1 MHIPRGRLLRRAAYA
16 LIAAAACVA
25 VIVPVTGVGAFR
37 QAAEPWLSAFE
48 ERPRILASERV
59 IVVMSFPSLADR
71 ARTEPTLPP
80 PETQRV
86 WVEEAEASQL
96 ALVSELRAAGVEV
109 TRDETFT
116 RTLNGFSATLDGRAR
131 AAIENSLAVAGVYSV
146 RAVYPASVTSDLLA
160 DTDPN
165 AGLGALGHALDPA
178 LDGAGVTVALLDTGV
193 DLLHPY
199 LAGRVLPGIDLID
212 GDSRAQA
219 ALNPDDAGQVEQ
231 HGTRMA
237 GLLVGAGGPGGA
249 RGLAPGA
256 RVLPIRVL
264 GWQPTGTGRYAV
276 FGWADQ
282 LLAGLERAVDPDQD
296 GSVADAAA
304 IALAPVG
311 EPFAAFGDSPE
322 SRAVAGAAA
331 LGTLVVAASGND
343 GPADAGSGTVGAPA
357 SARSALA
364 VGAVDGRPRLER
376 AMLRVSVN
384 GTTIVS
390 GDFDLLGRQQI
401 ERTIALGL
409 AVLEGPSLADAA
421 RERGQLAT
429 GEVLA
434 EFYSVDGFSRVGE
447 KVVLVPASA
456 GYLGTVAANA
466 HAAGATALLVYG
478 DELEPGTVDLEP
490 GTVDLE
496 PGTVDLEPGTVDLEP
511 GTVDLE
517 PGTVDLEPGTVDL
530 SEAQTIPVVAIAR
543 AVGRALATI
552 TARGDNVTVTLE
564 PGAPL
569 VNDAAPSVA
578 AFSSGGLSFDGI
590 PRPDLVA
597 PGVGLATADARPAPG
612 ADAPY
617 ATVTGS
623 SAAAAVAAAVAALVI
638 QQRPD
643 LSADAL
649 KAVLVA
655 SATPLVSATERATAP
670 AQGGGIINP
679 AAAIETTLI
688 VDPPVV
694 ALGAPTR
701 GSWTSEVLLELE
713 NLGPS
718 TELVTFALVPDGA
731 EPLPL
736 EFRVEPSSL
745 TIAGS
750 SRANVRLVVSLSD
763 AQATW
768 QGWIS
773 GTILVQ
779 PANGAPTRVPFATA
793 FAEDPPA
800 PLVDAARLDPVP
812 DGASEPGLLS
822 VLSFRVGWVGES
834 PAGLAIGP
842 VSLLEVELW
851 RATEFVGT
859 IATLRDLLPGRY
871 SIGLTGRG
879 PDGSPL
885 GAGSYRVRFAAR
897 PAVAGFGEVVTAS
910 GPAFRVSAAQQ
921 EGRLAWAGRSFTS
934 DERPEFDAWLLERGT
949 SYSHWRE
956 VHPEAACATFGDC

>member
-304 IALAPVG
+304 IALAPVV

-478 DELEPGTVDLEP
+478 DELEPGTVDL
-490 GTVDLE
+490 
-496 PGTVDLEPGTVDLEP
+496 
-511 GTVDLE
+511 
-517 PGTVDLEPGTVDL
+517 

-623 SAAAAVAAAVAALVI
+623 SAAAAVAALVI